1 MFQFLIHDSVFW
13 AIVAIMITIIVA
25 IIGVAFP
32 AKINKDSQKKANAI
46 LFPLFLVVLVI
57 MCLYIKSSKPS
68 STHIDDT
75 TASETTSTIRTTTTI
90 TTTTTTTTKELYEP
104 LDLFMEENNYYTQE
118 DGEFWGVLSF
128 NKNETSNDNKSMPH
142 SITWYNNNND
152 ESAALIANYSL
163 DNHYKIVSGVLFLP
177 VDSRDTE
184 YCGYIE
190 AYGDDELIYTSPS
203 ITGGFLPKEIE
214 FSVVGITH
222 LQIAFYG
229 DGSGGMMG
237 SGPSFGVSNL
247 RAE

>member
-32 AKINKDSQKKANAI
+32 TKINKDSQKKANAI

-90 TTTTTTTTKELYEP
+90 TTTTTKELYEP
-104 LDLFMEENNYYTQE
+104 LDLFMEENHYYTQE